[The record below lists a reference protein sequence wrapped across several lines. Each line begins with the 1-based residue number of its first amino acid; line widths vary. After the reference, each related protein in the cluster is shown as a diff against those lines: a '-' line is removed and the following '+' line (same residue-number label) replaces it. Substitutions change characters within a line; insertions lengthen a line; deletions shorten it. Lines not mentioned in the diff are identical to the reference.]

1 MADNCYLCQLCPVVT
16 TSGKVAKMV
25 GSEKLCYGVE
35 SGGAFVTRAV
45 PVFTVPARQVWDMCN
60 WRGYNGDREG
70 NLLYTDKIE
79 TLAQGK
85 FAVVGI
91 FSYYGGVF
99 STPEIFY
106 SGTKQDVASYC
117 STLFVGGAE
126 TVMRHGIV
134 YQIEVWRLVAED
146 SHMLPDLLRVESRYS
161 QCFRDYT
168 KQTAVSDAGLSKL
181 REDLATIDAFAKNDC
196 EAISAVA
203 RCIDVDYETATT
215 LYRYT
220 TRLFHFTSRALESNV
235 AVVVTNRAR
244 AYTTVNWQDSQPET
258 LCDVPDYSW
267 MPCSEAACYLRG
279 RIAEREHTLHAL
291 DSLRILRDA
300 STCC

>member
-106 SGTKQDVASYC
+106 SGTKQDVANYC
-117 STLFVGGAE
+117 STLFVGGEE

-134 YQIEVWRLVAED
+134 YQIEVWRLVAEE
-146 SHMLPDLLRVESRYS
+146 SHMLPRLLRVEPQYS
-161 QCFRDYT
+161 
-168 KQTAVSDAGLSKL
+168 KQTAECDAGLSKL
-181 REDLATIDAFAKNDC
+181 REDLAIMDAFAKNDC
-196 EAISAVA
+196 EAINAVA
-203 RCIDVDYETATT
+203 RCVDVDYETATA

-220 TRLFHFTSRALESNV
+220 TRLFHFTSCALDTNV
-235 AVVVTNRAR
+235 AVVVDNRAR
-244 AYTTVNWQDSQPET
+244 AYTTVNWKGLQPET

-279 RIAEREHTLHAL
+279 RIAEREDTLHAL
-291 DSLRILRDA
+291 ESLRILRGA
-300 STCC
+300 STCF

>member
-45 PVFTVPARQVWDMCN
+45 PVFTVAARQVWDMCN
-60 WRGYNGDREG
+60 WHGYNADREG

-106 SGTKQDVASYC
+106 SGTKQDVVSYC
-117 STLFVGGAE
+117 STLFVGGEE

-134 YQIEVWRLVAED
+134 YQIEVWRLVADE
-146 SHMLPDLLRVESRYS
+146 SHMLPDLLRGESEYS
-161 QCFRDYT
+161 KRFRENLYT
-168 KQTAVSDAGLSKL
+168 KQTVKCDCSCGNVCVYRVMAQKAFSDNQYESYESDEERALLKVQQL
-181 REDLATIDAFAKNDC
+181 RNLGFDNIA
-196 EAISAVA
+196 
-203 RCIDVDYETATT
+203 VDYGVDAYDEDGEPLWKQYYEVLWYRSVSTT
-215 LYRYT
+215 QLI
-220 TRLFHFTSRALESNV
+220 ES
-235 AVVVTNRAR
+235 AGE
-244 AYTTVNWQDSQPET
+244 PI
-258 LCDVPDYSW
+258 CF
-267 MPCSEAACYLRG
+267 
-279 RIAEREHTLHAL
+279 
-291 DSLRILRDA
+291 
-300 STCC
+300 